1 MLVAASLSLSLMGC
15 SPSGNAQ
22 LRVIE
27 RHIPDPPDYL
37 RRVQV
42 KDPVLGED
50 PYDIA
55 ARERVGRVQA
65 NRIITNTR
73 FTWLKMQ
80 AEYAK
85 ETSP

>member
-1 MLVAASLSLSLMGC
+1 MLAVALLSLSLMGC

-27 RHIPDPPDYL
+27 RHIPDPPTYL
-37 RRVQV
+37 RTVKV

-55 ARERVGRVQA
+55 ARERAGRVQG
-65 NRIITNTR
+65 NRIIINTR
-73 FTWLKMQ
+73 HAWLKMQ
-80 AEYAK
+80 AEFAK
-85 ETSP
+85 ETSK